1 MSEKEKE
8 KTAER
13 IYQRI
18 KRQAQEKQAAR
29 LERLENSQRRFNNP
43 KEHTP
48 Q

>member
-8 KTAER
+8 KTAET

-18 KRQAQEKQAAR
+18 KREAKEKQAAK
-29 LERLENSQRRFNNP
+29 LKRLENSQRRFNNP